1 MNKYIKYYITTF
13 CESNITKTDRNW
25 IQRNH
30 WNTSLKCYFYK
41 LSWRLG
47 AQSRSHIYQTTS
59 TTIHHLRPR
68 NFLYL
73 LECAYV
79 CTSYGEI
86 YYLRKY
92 SLLWDVGSI
101 LNQKVMRHT
110 RAYHQS
116 KVNLFHFH
124 LSENARNT
132 TKFISLLYPIKH
144 TIQQIFRALP
154 CII

>member
-1 MNKYIKYYITTF
+1 MRLKYNQHYRK
-13 CESNITKTDRNW
+13 W
-25 IQRNH
+25 IRRNH
-30 WNTSLKCYFYK
+30 WNTSLMGNFYK

-47 AQSRSHIYQTTS
+47 AQSRSHTYQTTS
-59 TTIHHLRPR
+59 TTIHHWRPR

-92 SLLWDVGSI
+92 SLLWGVGSI

-110 RAYHQS
+110 LAYHQP

-124 LSENARNT
+124 LSENART
-132 TKFISLLYPIKH
+132 TKKYISLLILLGMRFKIK
-144 TIQQIFRALP
+144 IFLYHGS
-154 CII
+154 